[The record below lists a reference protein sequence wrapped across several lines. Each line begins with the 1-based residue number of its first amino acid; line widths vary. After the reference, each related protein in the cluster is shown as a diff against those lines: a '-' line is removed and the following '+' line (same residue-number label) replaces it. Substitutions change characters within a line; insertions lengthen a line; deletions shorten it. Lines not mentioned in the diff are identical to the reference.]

1 MPEAA
6 TRRPDDKSSRTNGRC
21 AIAIPEPS
29 IAGATDAQ
37 VSAASACA
45 RGSCLAQMTGRMGVT
60 ASPYVVVAIVSDG
73 WAGRLVFGDAVV
85 A

>member
-1 MPEAA
+1 
-6 TRRPDDKSSRTNGRC
+6 
-21 AIAIPEPS
+21 
-29 IAGATDAQ
+29 
-37 VSAASACA
+37 
-45 RGSCLAQMTGRMGVT
+45 MTGRMGVI